1 MEDIPQAQLV
11 LLVEGNIAETMPPIM
26 QYFEENRNNGG
37 QLIVVDPRSS
47 PTADAAHLHLALTPG
62 TDSALANGL
71 LHVLIRD
78 DLIDADYI
86 RERTEGFE
94 LVKSLVAAFWP
105 ERVERITGVPEA
117 QLVQAARMLSLAQ
130 SAMVLTGRGAEQQSN
145 GVNNVLSLINVALAL
160 GKVGRPHS
168 GYGCLT
174 GQGNGQGEGNPAK
187 RRTSSPGTG

>member
-86 RERTEGFE
+86 RDRTEGFE
-94 LVKSLVAAFWP
+94 QVKSLVAAFWP
-105 ERVERITGVPEA
+105 ERVERITDVPAA
-117 QLVQAARMLSLAQ
+117 QLVQAARMLGLA
-130 SAMVLTGRGAEQQSN
+130 
-145 GVNNVLSLINVALAL
+145 
-160 GKVGRPHS
+160 
-168 GYGCLT
+168 
-174 GQGNGQGEGNPAK
+174 
-187 RRTSSPGTG
+187 

>member
-1 MEDIPQAQLV
+1 
-11 LLVEGNIAETMPPIM
+11 M

-47 PTADAAHLHLALTPG
+47 HTADAAHLHLALTPG

-71 LHVLIRD
+71 PHVLIRD
-78 DLIDADYI
+78 DLIDADHI
-86 RERTEGFE
+86 RERKEGFE
-94 LVKSLVAAFWP
+94 QVRSLVAAFWP

-160 GKVGRPHS
+160 GKVGQPHS
-168 GYGCLT
+168 SYGCIS
-174 GQGNGQGEGNPAK
+174 GQGNGQGEGNTAK